1 MGFLSRL
8 RPPKDLSTTS
18 PRDIVHF
25 LIWKDKDAK
34 TQVHK
39 EGCPHFGSSSKIT
52 KGCDCPKRL
61 AFKTVDSLIGQLR
74 AILRDHRTTVHSP
87 FDMSLPNP
95 ASHIIVKRYLKA
107 LTEEQ
112 LQARVLPQQAEPF
125 FVHDLMILC
134 SKIEGLLKGP
144 ATDPSHVFIYARD
157 LAYFKLHFFSGDRPS
172 DLSHIRTE
180 EIMRFPQ
187 DKGLLFNHVFGKTLR
202 SGDSN
207 IFGIQR
213 HPNVSL
219 CPVKGIDDYM
229 AVSHALG
236 ISLTS
241 GYLFRTTQGNVVTSH
256 PFPSDAAE
264 ARLKTY
270 LADLP
275 IGKKTLY
282 SFRCG
287 SAITMA
293 LTGSSLEDIIEH
305 VGWKSPRMATYY
317 MQLLKT
323 MGPDAISAKMNSA
336 TQDTTEHYNSM
347 NELLL
352 FEPAY
357 SSPST

>member
-1 MGFLSRL
+1 MGALRPYRMSTVFRLEYTLLQLLPVLRHTPSVLASPNLPSQVLDVKTFESSRLELEGHLTSSKYERKKSNLEIEFVRFLSRL
-8 RPPKDLSTTS
+8 RLPKDLSTTS

-25 LIWKDKDAK
+25 LIWKDKDAN
-34 TQVHK
+34 TQVHQ

-52 KGCDCPKRL
+52 KGCDCPKHL

-74 AILRDHRTTVHSP
+74 ATFRDHRTTVHSP
-87 FDMSLPNP
+87 FEMSLPNP
-95 ASHIIVKRYLKA
+95 ASHMIVKRYLKA

-144 ATDPSHVFIYARD
+144 DIDPTHVFIYARD

-172 DLSHIRTE
+172 DLSHILTE

-213 HPNVSL
+213 HPNVTL
-219 CPVKGIDDYM
+219 CHVKGIDDYM

-241 GYLFRTTQGNVVTSH
+241 GYLFLTTQGNVVTPH
-256 PFPSDAAE
+256 PFLSDAAE

-270 LADLP
+270 LTDLP

-282 SFRCG
+282 SF
-287 SAITMA
+287 
-293 LTGSSLEDIIEH
+293 
-305 VGWKSPRMATYY
+305 
-317 MQLLKT
+317 
-323 MGPDAISAKMNSA
+323 
-336 TQDTTEHYNSM
+336 
-347 NELLL
+347 
-352 FEPAY
+352 
-357 SSPST
+357 